1 MWTWFFLHEQI
12 EKSVLQTR
20 LGEDILDSINIDGSS
35 LGNFDTEECFSDWSE
50 SAVTLRH
57 LNCHNSFKTETHEE
71 ANENVIV
78 L

>member
-1 MWTWFFLHEQI
+1 MWAWFFLHEQI
-12 EKSVLQTR
+12 EKSVLQTI
-20 LGEDILDSINIDGSS
+20 LGEDILDSINIDGPS

-50 SAVTLRH
+50 STVTLRH
-57 LNCHNSFKTETHEE
+57 PNGHNSFKTETHEE